1 MLQYRASEGSL
12 TCLAPVTFIQFCHS
26 KSIAAKTSNQCM
38 PLATGIFLHLTV
50 ELAGK
55 YALIII
61 FVCMCVGMWG
71 ILVGVYILGP
81 FQTSNFCRVEFN
93 WN

>member
-26 KSIAAKTSNQCM
+26 KSIAAKTSNQYM

-50 ELAGK
+50 ELAGR
-55 YALIII
+55 YALMLSF
-61 FVCMCVGMWG
+61 FVCA
-71 ILVGVYILGP
+71 LVCGVFWRVYI
-81 FQTSNFCRVEFN
+81 F
-93 WN
+93 